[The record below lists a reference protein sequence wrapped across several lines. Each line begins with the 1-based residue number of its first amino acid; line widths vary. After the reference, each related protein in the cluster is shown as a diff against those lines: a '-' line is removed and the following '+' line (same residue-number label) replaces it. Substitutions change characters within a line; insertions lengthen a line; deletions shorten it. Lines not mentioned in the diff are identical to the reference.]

1 MASSIWS
8 IAVFGGGTLVAGL
21 LLVVGIYRERGK
33 RLSVERTM
41 AAHRAAMA
49 QMVNQTNIETMRR
62 LEAHEEWDREQQK
75 EAEAA
80 YKRDDRSS
88 FERDW

>member
-1 MASSIWS
+1 MGSIWS
-8 IAVFGGGTLVAGL
+8 LAVFGGGTLVAGL
-21 LLVVGIYRERGK
+21 LLVIGILRERAK
-33 RLSVERTM
+33 RLSVEATM

-49 QMVNQTNIETMRR
+49 QMVNETNAATLKK
-62 LEAHEEWDREQQK
+62 LEAMEEWEREQQK

>member
-1 MASSIWS
+1 
-8 IAVFGGGTLVAGL
+8 
-21 LLVVGIYRERGK
+21 
-33 RLSVERTM
+33 M

-49 QMVNQTNIETMRR
+49 QMVNETNRATFRK
-62 LEAHEEWDREQQK
+62 LEAIEEWEREQQK
-75 EAEAA
+75 EAKAA

>member
-21 LLVVGIYRERGK
+21 LIVVGLYRERVK
-33 RLSVERTM
+33 RLSVEAKM

-49 QMVNQTNIETMRR
+49 QMVNETNIETMRR
-62 LEAHEEWDREQQK
+62 LEAHEEWEREQQK
-75 EAEAA
+75 EAKEA
-80 YKRDDRSS
+80 YKRGDRSS
-88 FERDW
+88 FEREW